1 MTYLKMQRIAKA
13 IPKHSEVQPRA
24 FKVFSCLAWQDKLL
38 IQATAER
45 KRTAA
50 WLFHRDFCMVKQT
63 HSSKEMRGDRKALQD
78 QNSASEDLKGTSSG
92 SF

>member
-1 MTYLKMQRIAKA
+1 MTYLKMQRKAKA

-50 WLFHRDFCMVKQT
+50 
-63 HSSKEMRGDRKALQD
+63 
-78 QNSASEDLKGTSSG
+78 
-92 SF
+92 